1 MQGVF
6 ELRYQVYCVEREFLP
21 AADYPDGVE
30 TDEFDPSST
39 HFCEFDV
46 CGDVVGYARLVRPDP
61 NQIFP
66 FQQHCTDL
74 LDDVSL
80 PDPSTSAEVS
90 RLILR
95 DIYRRPRASGRLS
108 TMGDNADAHTSS
120 GRPSR
125 SSIILPKLYRQMFN
139 YSLASGIRYWYA
151 AMERPLA
158 RSLVH
163 MNYPF
168 RQVTPQVDY
177 YGPVATYVLDMNE
190 LRDRLVSRNPGHMA
204 WLFDSESEAMPGTFP
219 PVVAPHYVRH
229 APTVRPNHNGAQLP
243 GMHIGAQVNRPMAA
257 GIGL

>member
-46 CGDVVGYARLVRPDP
+46 CGDVAGYARLVRPGQ
-61 NQIFP
+61 NQKFP
-66 FQQHCTDL
+66 FQQHCTEL
-74 LDDVSL
+74 LDDVAL
-80 PDPSTSAEVS
+80 PDPSASAEVS

-95 DIYRRPRASGRLS
+95 DTHRRPRASSRVS
-108 TMGDNADAHTSS
+108 TMGNNADAHTSS
-120 GRPSR
+120 GRASR
-125 SSIILPKLYRQMFN
+125 SSTILPKLYRQMVN
-139 YSLASGIRYWYA
+139 YSLATGIRYWYA

-190 LRDRLVSRNPGHMA
+190 LRDHLVCRNPGHMA
-204 WLFDSESEAMPGTFP
+204 WLFDSGSDAMPGTFP
-219 PVVAPHYVRH
+219 PVVAPHHVRH
-229 APTVRPNHNGAQLP
+229 APEVRLSQNEMQLP
-243 GMHIGAQVNRPMAA
+243 EMHIGVQVNRPMAA